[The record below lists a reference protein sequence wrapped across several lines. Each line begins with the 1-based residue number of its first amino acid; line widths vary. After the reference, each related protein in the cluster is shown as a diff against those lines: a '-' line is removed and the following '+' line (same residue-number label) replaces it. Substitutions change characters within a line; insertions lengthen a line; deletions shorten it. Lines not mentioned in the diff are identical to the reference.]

1 LEIRSKIQDIKLYL
15 RITKANKIAR
25 RYFIMNSFDG
35 IVTILG
41 VITGSFV
48 SNVIDPA
55 VILGIGISTAIAM
68 AISGITGT
76 FMAEKAER
84 DIEISELEASM
95 LSDLKNTIYAKAV
108 KFTIFYVSTVD
119 ALSPVLASL
128 VTLVPIFLA
137 LIGIVPALTGI
148 YLAEAVGLLY
158 LFILGSAMAR
168 IIKKNMLLEG
178 LKMLLVG
185 LATAVVI
192 IFIFGLSP

>member
-1 LEIRSKIQDIKLYL
+1 
-15 RITKANKIAR
+15 
-25 RYFIMNSFDG
+25 MNSFDG

-48 SNVIDPA
+48 SDVIDPG
-55 VILGIGISTAIAM
+55 VILGIGLSTAIAM

-108 KFTIFYVSTVD
+108 KFTIFYVSIVD

-137 LIGIVPALTGI
+137 LIGVVPPLTGI
-148 YLAEAVGLLY
+148 YLSEAVGLLY

-168 IIKKNMLLEG
+168 IVKKNMLLEG

-192 IFIFGLSP
+192 IFIFGLHT

>member
-1 LEIRSKIQDIKLYL
+1 MEIRSKIQDIKLYL